1 MRFCRN
7 WNRNWVGWGV
17 LAWTLLLGSDALAEV
32 FDKVVAKV
40 NGDIITLSAVE
51 ERKSI
56 LVNQIRANG
65 GKVELSDRELTR
77 EVLNTIIDEKLQV
90 QEAKKLSLK
99 VDNSNV
105 EKALDDIKK
114 ENNISEKQL
123 AKMLD
128 QEGRSLKEYKD
139 HIRDQILTS
148 KVIRFEMGNR
158 IKVSDREMFHYY
170 KNHQKEFWTP
180 GKFFVSH
187 ILFIVDPKS
196 ADKERRLKELK
207 AREILRRL
215 RAGQDFAE
223 LARKYSED
231 VSASSG
237 GTIGEIKRGQLLPEL
252 ENVIFKM
259 REGEI
264 SDLVRSS
271 YGYHIV
277 KVDKVVPGKTQPF
290 DEVKAQIRNF
300 LAQKKKKTQYKEW
313 MDDLKK
319 EAYIEVSLFQEDD
332 ENPAVAQAG
341 ARETAFLPETSR
353 SRERSRTPSSGNS
366 DFLLEDWQE
375 GFFQASGSTSVQ
387 KEPLGQDL
395 KAMERKLSDLKKLRN
410 DHKIS
415 EKEYQKR
422 KQRLL
427 DQL

>member
-1 MRFCRN
+1 
-7 WNRNWVGWGV
+7 
-17 LAWTLLLGSDALAEV
+17 
-32 FDKVVAKV
+32 
-40 NGDIITLSAVE
+40 
-51 ERKSI
+51 
-56 LVNQIRANG
+56 
-65 GKVELSDRELTR
+65 
-77 EVLNTIIDEKLQV
+77 
-90 QEAKKLSLK
+90 
-99 VDNSNV
+99 
-105 EKALDDIKK
+105 
-114 ENNISEKQL
+114 
-123 AKMLD
+123 
-128 QEGRSLKEYKD
+128 
-139 HIRDQILTS
+139 
-148 KVIRFEMGNR
+148 
-158 IKVSDREMFHYY
+158 
-170 KNHQKEFWTP
+170 
-180 GKFFVSH
+180 
-187 ILFIVDPKS
+187 
-196 ADKERRLKELK
+196 
-207 AREILRRL
+207 
-215 RAGQDFAE
+215 
-223 LARKYSED
+223 
-231 VSASSG
+231 
-237 GTIGEIKRGQLLPEL
+237 
-252 ENVIFKM
+252 M